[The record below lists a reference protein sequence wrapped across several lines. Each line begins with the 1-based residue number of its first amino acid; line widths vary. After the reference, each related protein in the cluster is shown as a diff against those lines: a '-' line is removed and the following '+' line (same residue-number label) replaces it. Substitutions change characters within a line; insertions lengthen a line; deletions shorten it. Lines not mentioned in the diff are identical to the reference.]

1 MLYDTIKADL
11 QKARKKQMASRD
23 QESAVKVS
31 ILRLLVSEFDTKGNV
46 VPERNDKVIFK
57 KIREYIDANK
67 LVLEH
72 NVEDSDKYIVAS
84 MEIAI
89 LESYLPKQLSED
101 ELFEIMEDIVNKHNL
116 TNMSGMRVITSELET
131 HYTNQYDKSLLK
143 PLGLKLLT

>member
-1 MLYDTIKADL
+1 MLYDTIKDDL
-11 QKARKKQMASRD
+11 QKARKTQMASRD

-46 VPERNDKVIFK
+46 VPERNDSIIFK

-72 NVEDSDKYIVAS
+72 NVEDSEKYIVAS

-89 LESYLPKQLSED
+89 LESYLPKQMSED
-101 ELFEIMEDIVNKHNL
+101 ELFEIMEGIVAEHNL
-116 TNMSGMRVITSELET
+116 TNMSGMRVISSELET
-131 HYTNQYDKSLLK
+131 HYANQYDKSLLK